1 MQLQEKLELKIF
13 TNNVMIEPQQKFLED
28 LVLYIYKGYMVL
40 SICENIW
47 LQRLVLC
54 HVLFPS
60 LSQLVEKVIHV
71 MVTNC
76 MDMLLLPKLTSVTII
91 STSFD
96 LWM

>member
-1 MQLQEKLELKIF
+1 
-13 TNNVMIEPQQKFLED
+13 MIEPQQKILKD

-40 SICENIW
+40 STCENIW

-60 LSQLVEKVIHV
+60 HLQLMEEMIHD

-76 MDMLLLPKLTSVTII
+76 IDMLVLPKLTSVAIV

>member
-1 MQLQEKLELKIF
+1 
-13 TNNVMIEPQQKFLED
+13 MIEPQQKILKD

-40 SICENIW
+40 STCENIW

-60 LSQLVEKVIHV
+60 HLQLMEEMIHA

-76 MDMLLLPKLTSVTII
+76 IDMLVLPKLTSVAIV

>member
-1 MQLQEKLELKIF
+1 MELQILI
-13 TNNVMIEPQQKFLED
+13 NNVMIEPQQKILKD

-40 SICENIW
+40 STCENIW

-60 LSQLVEKVIHV
+60 HLQLMEEMIHD

-76 MDMLLLPKLTSVTII
+76 IDMLVLPKLTSVAIV